1 MWRHNINLRSS
12 KFDDRVSSS
21 VSCILYD
28 ESGLSTSVS
37 ANLGN
42 VARSMPWCRFLDQF
56 TGRKLCI
63 IKEHASITIKQQRQF
78 AVKKVCALNI
88 MRSTSVMH
96 LCIRAIVQSIRVII
110 LCENIL

>member
-1 MWRHNINLRSS
+1 MRRHNINLRSS

-28 ESGLSTSVS
+28 KSGLSTSVS
-37 ANLGN
+37 ANFGN
-42 VARSMPWCRFLDQF
+42 VARSMLWCRFLGQF
-56 TGRKLCI
+56 TRRKLCI
-63 IKEHASITIKQQRQF
+63 IKEHAYIAIKLQRQF

-96 LCIRAIVQSIRVII
+96 LCFRAIVQSIRVII
-110 LCENIL
+110 VCKNIL